1 MLFKGDLN
9 HLRWLVKTQ
18 NISKFKSPLGWKDMC
33 SSLLSFIMNHV
44 LFLCNFVEN
53 HTIKNNLYLNGLLLQ
68 WWKSNWH

>member
-1 MLFKGDLN
+1 MLFKDDLN

-44 LFLCNFVEN
+44 LFL
-53 HTIKNNLYLNGLLLQ
+53 
-68 WWKSNWH
+68 WKIIRLKIIYIWMDFYSSDERVTDIR